1 MELLLPVARAW
12 KSEWLHVHA
21 GQKGEGVMHDINE
34 YIVRINA
41 IVELLLQADL
51 KQLRKLYI
59 FISEY
64 VKED

>member
-1 MELLLPVARAW
+1 MASCPR
-12 KSEWLHVHA
+12 

>member
-1 MELLLPVARAW
+1 M
-12 KSEWLHVHA
+12 
-21 GQKGEGVMHDINE
+21 KGEGVMHDTNE